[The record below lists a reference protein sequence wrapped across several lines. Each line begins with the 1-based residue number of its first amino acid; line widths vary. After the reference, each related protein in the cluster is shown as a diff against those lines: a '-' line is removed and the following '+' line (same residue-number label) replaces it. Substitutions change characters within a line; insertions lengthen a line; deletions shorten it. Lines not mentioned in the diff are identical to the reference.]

1 MTDRTQSALG
11 PRGAPTGARLAT
23 QTIIAATVRR
33 LLAVLARRFEQ
44 QHRHRAA
51 RLDPL
56 RLSDAQLRDL
66 GLDRHGDRITER
78 GWWR

>member
-1 MTDRTQSALG
+1 MTDRTQSALD
-11 PRGAPTGARLAT
+11 PRGTPAGARLAT

-33 LLAVLARRFEQ
+33 LLAGLSRSFERQPPRRTT
-44 QHRHRAA
+44 